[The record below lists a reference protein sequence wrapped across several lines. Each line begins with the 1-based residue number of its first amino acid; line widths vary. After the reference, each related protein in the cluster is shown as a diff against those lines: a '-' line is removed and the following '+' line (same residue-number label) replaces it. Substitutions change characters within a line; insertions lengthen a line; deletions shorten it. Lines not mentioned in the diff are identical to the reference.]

1 MAERDYERAVALM
14 AIRPDLSDFD
24 GPKDEDLI
32 VAAEQALGLTFSH
45 DYRRF
50 LAAFGAGSFGG
61 TEIYGVIDADFVN
74 SSVPDAIWNTIT
86 LREDSLPPNV
96 VAFHA
101 TGDGEELCLVCD
113 SREGGPVIA
122 FLPGADED
130 GDPEVVAEDFGGW
143 LLTMVELEIQGP
155 RVS

>member
-1 MAERDYERAVALM
+1 MSTRSELM
-14 AIRPDLSDFD
+14 DFD

-32 VAAEQALGLTFSH
+32 VAAEQALGLTFPH

-50 LAAFGAGSFGG
+50 LAEFGAGSFGG

-74 SSVPDAIWNTIT
+74 SSVPDAIWNTLT
-86 LREDSLPPNV
+86 LREDGLPPNV

-113 SREGGPVIA
+113 SPAGGPVIV
-122 FLPGADED
+122 FVPGAMRRVILKLLPTTSAA
-130 GDPEVVAEDFGGW
+130 GFCRPSSSRSRALLAEP
-143 LLTMVELEIQGP
+143 LASRTE
-155 RVS
+155 R